1 MVPASLR
8 DFAFPSSALDPPTA
22 FSPGCDYDLHPH
34 YRAQR
39 PLDATLL
46 KTQAGLDSFI
56 TEKYHDQ
63 IAATLAQWSS
73 GLLQSPQ
80 GLRAIEVI
88 LTPDFSGSS
97 LDPVDSRLVRAG
109 PAVEVRQNK
118 FNSQTSLGRDAFLQQ
133 LRSALGVF
141 SKI

>member
-8 DFAFPSSALDPPTA
+8 GFAFPSYAFDSPTA
-22 FSPGCDYDLHPH
+22 VQSGGDYYLHPH

-46 KTQAGLDSFI
+46 KTQAGLDDFI

-63 IAATLAQWSS
+63 IAAILAQWSS
-73 GLLQSPQ
+73 SLLRSPQ
-80 GLRAIEVI
+80 DVRAIETV

-97 LDPVDSRLVRAG
+97 LEPVDSRLVRSG
-109 PAVEVRQNK
+109 PWPQ
-118 FNSQTSLGRDAFLQQ
+118 FFLFCSDA
-133 LRSALGVF
+133 S
-141 SKI
+141 SC